1 MVQDISRIL
10 SNTAP
15 VECLHN
21 CMRRSH
27 CQKTQHRQDAAHQCR
42 WGESED
48 RSVRTN
54 KRPQNHRDERTRHPG
69 KPGATARA
77 RHRPH
82 TPTDLGMGYQGRQPP
97 WPSTFWEVTHPR
109 APDEMGTTPAGRP
122 KTGPRHE
129 NKTEN
134 GRAHENR
141 TGNNQTKHTTDQQGR
156 KPILLS
162 SRDVTRHTTLQTNT
176 RM

>member
-54 KRPQNHRDERTRHPG
+54 KRPQNHRDERTRHPV
-69 KPGATARA
+69 KPGANARA

-82 TPTDLGMGYQGRQPP
+82 TPTDLGMGYQRSNTPQGPGRNGNNAGRQTQNGPKTRKQNRKRKSP
-97 WPSTFWEVTHPR
+97 RKQNRKQPNETHDRPARKETHP
-109 APDEMGTTPAGRP
+109 
-122 KTGPRHE
+122 
-129 NKTEN
+129 
-134 GRAHENR
+134 
-141 TGNNQTKHTTDQQGR
+141 
-156 KPILLS
+156 PIIA
-162 SRDVTRHTTLQTNT
+162 
-176 RM
+176 